1 MSSVRHYKYENG
13 RRYHAFGEEGAYA
26 LPNDENEQD
35 RLDLYHHIWSML
47 LGGELYT
54 APLEKPQAILDIGTG
69 TGIWAI
75 DIAEWVSLHL
85 NTW

>member
-13 RRYHAFGEEGAYA
+13 RRYHAFGKEDAYA
-26 LPNDENEQD
+26 LPNDETEQD
-35 RLDLYHHIWSML
+35 RLDLYHHIWSMI

-54 APLEKPQAILDIGTG
+54 APLDNPQMILDVGTG

-75 DIAEWVSLHL
+75 DMAE
-85 NTW
+85 